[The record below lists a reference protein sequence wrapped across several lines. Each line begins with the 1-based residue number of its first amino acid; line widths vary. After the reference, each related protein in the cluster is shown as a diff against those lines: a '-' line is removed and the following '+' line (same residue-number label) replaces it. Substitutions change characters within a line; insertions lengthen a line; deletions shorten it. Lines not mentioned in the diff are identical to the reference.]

1 MVQSVQMEW
10 VKVLH
15 LFGIIGWMA
24 GVFYMPRLLVNIAE
38 AHQAGEPTK
47 RLEGMA
53 QRLFRFCAGLGLIGM
68 AAGLVIWLV
77 YGVDGAWLH
86 WKLVFVILLVVYYA
100 LTYMWLRQ
108 MMRGEFLHSSIFFR
122 VYNEF
127 SLFMFI
133 PILIFAVLK
142 QP

>member
-1 MVQSVQMEW
+1 MEW

-15 LFGIIGWMA
+15 LFGVIGWMA

-53 QRLFRFCAGLGLIGM
+53 FRLFRFCGGLGAIGL
-68 AAGLVIWLV
+68 AAGLWMWLG
-77 YGVDGAWLH
+77 YGVDGAWLR
-86 WKLVFVILLVVYYA
+86 WKLVFVVLLVVYYA
-100 LTYMWLRQ
+100 LTYVWLQ
-108 MMRGEFLHSSIFFR
+108 EMMRGDYRRSPVFFR

-127 SLFMFI
+127 SLLMFV
-133 PILIFAVLK
+133 PILIFAVTKL
-142 QP
+142 P

>member
-1 MVQSVQMEW
+1 MLQMEW

-15 LFGIIGWMA
+15 LFGVIGWMA

-53 QRLFRFCAGLGLIGM
+53 FRLFRFCTGLGAIALV
-68 AAGLVIWLV
+68 AGVWIWLG
-77 YGVDGAWLH
+77 YGMDGRWLH
-86 WKLVFVILLVVYYA
+86 WKLVFVVLLVVYW
-100 LTYMWLRQ
+100 TMNFVWLKQ
-108 MMRGEFLHSSIFFR
+108 MMRGEYRHSSIFFR
-122 VYNEF
+122 VYNEG
-127 SLFMFI
+127 SLILFL
-133 PILIFAVLK
+133 PIVILATLK